1 MKANKKPASTAG
13 FLILCWLPC
22 QGSNLDFSD
31 PESDVLPI
39 TPQGKA
45 GAKLTNKNEFAKC
58 CQSFPEMLILAD
70 VLGHLPM
77 EANFISDNGMGIN
90 WKRKVIFFLL
100 FLLAG
105 FMQNEL
111 NAQSFRLERPRIRN
125 FPSSVYGADKQNWS
139 ISQDG
144 KGRMYFANNKGL
156 VEFNGSVW
164 KTFPFPAG
172 TIVRSVLCDST
183 GRIYAGSFE
192 EFGYWEKTNDGKM
205 KYISLVPQLKN
216 YQFHNEEIWNI
227 VSWKGIVY
235 FQSFSVIFAW
245 DGTTVEPVFPP
256 GFITCFTGINSQLLL
271 VIADHGLFQLSGRN
285 IAPVDTSD
293 FFRNTEIRVLL
304 SYDRNNI
311 LVATANKGIYLYE
324 SSGKLVPWFQ
334 KQWSL
339 IGNAVINRGAV
350 TRDSVFILGTI
361 LEGAYAFTREGNL
374 LFHITRENGIQNN
387 TVLSA
392 FTDQDNNVW
401 LGLDNGID
409 LVILSGPVSFS
420 FDPSGK
426 LGSVYAIAIH
436 EGYLYAGTNQGI
448 FCSPF
453 NVSGDILQ
461 PVFRLIPGSQGQ
473 VWSFHASNS
482 QLLCGHNE
490 GTFEVYPDR
499 IVKISPVTG
508 GFSFTNFRSGADNY
522 LIQSTYT
529 DLVVY
534 AEKNQKWIFRNTVSG
549 FRHPIRQIMTD
560 QNGNIWACH
569 LQRGLFK
576 VKLSPDLATA
586 EKVLFYGKQ
595 KGLESDYGIRMALFE
610 NHLVFLNEGRVYSY
624 NDLLDSMVL
633 FDFIHQQLKPDYRT
647 RQILTAGEHT
657 YFFVT
662 DNSIDLFKVQKGN
675 LIATGSY
682 PTELFD
688 NKLVRNFEFVY
699 PCGSDTWMTGLENG
713 LALFADR
720 KDEMVKG
727 KKTASIE
734 MAESFGRKD
743 SAQHPLTNG
752 TGEPVMIPFSQNSI
766 VFHFSCP
773 MYTSEPYFLI
783 NLDGMDKEWISTELP
798 YVRYERLPWGKYV
811 FHVKAVTSGGEFS
824 DESIFTFIVR
834 RPWYWS
840 TLSKIIY
847 GLILLTFVY
856 LSRIYVKR
864 RLENQA
870 RKLRI
875 EKEREMIRL
884 RNEKLE
890 AEVHYKSLQLANTT
904 YSIIKKN
911 ELLMELKR
919 LLGQMKKPAEQ
930 GFSTQFRNVLRLL
943 DRNITDE
950 EDWKVFESN
959 FEQAHEEFLKRIKRQ
974 YPDLTPGDLKLCAF
988 IRMNLS
994 SKKIAALLGITT
1006 RGVEN
1011 HRYRL
1016 RKKLN
1021 LDRDV
1026 NLTDYLMQF

>member
-1 MKANKKPASTAG
+1 
-13 FLILCWLPC
+13 
-22 QGSNLDFSD
+22 
-31 PESDVLPI
+31 
-39 TPQGKA
+39 
-45 GAKLTNKNEFAKC
+45 
-58 CQSFPEMLILAD
+58 
-70 VLGHLPM
+70 M
-77 EANFISDNGMGIN
+77 EANFITDSSMEKNRDE
-90 WKRKVIFFLL
+90 RLIFFFIVLV
-100 FLLAG
+100 AG
-105 FMQNEL
+105 FIQYNL
-111 NAQSFRLERPRIRN
+111 NAQIFRLERPRIRN

-144 KGRMYFANNKGL
+144 NGRMYFANNKGL

-164 KTFPFPAG
+164 RTFPFPAG

-192 EFGYWEKTNDGKM
+192 EFGFWEKTKDGKM
-205 KYISLVPQLKN
+205 KYVSLVSELKN

-227 VSWKGIVY
+227 LSWRGIVY
-235 FQSFSVIFAW
+235 FQAFSVIFAW
-245 DGTTVEPVFPP
+245 DGNSVEPIFPP
-256 GFITCFTGINSQLLL
+256 GFITCFTKINSQLFL
-271 VIADHGLFQLSGRN
+271 VIADHGLFELTSKK
-285 IAPVDTSD
+285 IVPLDTSD
-293 FFRNTEIRVLL
+293 FFKNTEIRVLL
-304 SYDRNNI
+304 PYDRETL

-324 SSGKLVPWFQ
+324 LSGKLLPWFQ

-339 IGNAVINRGAV
+339 IGNAVINRGTV

-361 LEGAYAFTREGNL
+361 LEGVYAFTREGNL
-374 LFHITRENGIQNN
+374 LFHISRENGIQNN
-387 TVLSA
+387 TVLST

-409 LVILSGPVSFS
+409 LVIVSSPVSFS

-453 NVSGDILQ
+453 HITGNILQ

-473 VWSFHASNS
+473 VWSFHATSS

-490 GTFEVYPDR
+490 GTFEVYADR

-508 GFSFTNFRSGADNY
+508 GFSFTNYRSGSDNY

-534 AEKNQKWIFRNTVSG
+534 AEKNQKWIFRNTVGG

-560 QNGNIWACH
+560 QSGNIWAGH

-576 VKLSPDLATA
+576 IKLSSDLTA
-586 EKVLFYGKQ
+586 AEQVFFYGKK
-595 KGLESDYGIRMALFE
+595 KGFKSDYGIRIALFE
-610 NHLVFLNEGRVYSY
+610 NHLVFLNEGKVFSY
-624 NDLLDSMVL
+624 DDLLDSMVV
-633 FDFIHQQLKPDYRT
+633 FDFIHSRLKPDYLI
-647 RQILTAGEHT
+647 RQILAAGEHS

-662 DNSIDLFKVQKGN
+662 DNSLDLYKVQKGN
-675 LIATGSY
+675 LINSGTYSAD
-682 PTELFD
+682 LFD
-688 NKLVRNFEFVY
+688 NKLVRNFEFVF
-699 PCGSDTWMTGLENG
+699 PLDSDVWLTGLENG
-713 LALFADR
+713 LALFSDHA
-720 KDEMVKG
+720 KQVMYGNKS
-727 KKTASIE
+727 ACIE
-734 MAESFGRKD
+734 IAESFGRKD
-743 SAQHPLTNG
+743 STQYPVLKG
-752 TGEPVMIPFSQNSI
+752 IGDPVMIPFSQNSV
-766 VFHFSCP
+766 VFRFSCP
-773 MYTSEPYFLI
+773 IYTSKPFFQI
-783 NLDGMDKEWISTELP
+783 KLDGMDKGWTSSELP
-798 YVRYERLPWGKYV
+798 YVRYERLPWGKYT
-811 FHVKAVTSGGEFS
+811 FHVKAVTSGGEYS
-824 DESIFTFIVR
+824 EEGTFTFIVR

-847 GLILLTFVY
+847 GLILMVFVY
-856 LSRIYVKR
+856 MSRIYVKR

-911 ELLMELKR
+911 ELLMEIKR

-930 GFSTQFRNVLRLL
+930 NFSSQFRNVLRLL

-959 FEQAHEEFLKRIKRQ
+959 FEQAHEEFLKRIKKQ

-1021 LDRDV
+1021 LDRDA